1 MNANINADKFMIFSE
16 HDLSLT
22 ISKFSNI
29 FHTQTF
35 KNVETIVSVYFNFLQ
50 NKH

>member
-16 HDLSLT
+16 HDLSIT

-29 FHTQTF
+29 FYTQTF
-35 KNVETIVSVYFNFLQ
+35 QNVQTIVSVFCNFLH